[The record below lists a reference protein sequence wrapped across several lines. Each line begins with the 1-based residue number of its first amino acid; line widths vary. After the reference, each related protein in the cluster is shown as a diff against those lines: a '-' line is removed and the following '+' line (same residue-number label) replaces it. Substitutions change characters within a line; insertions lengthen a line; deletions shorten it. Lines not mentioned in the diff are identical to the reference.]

1 MIMSVNASIGILIA
15 IVFIIGLLAGI
26 YLFCMVTALERK
38 LRKPPQTPRVLRPS
52 RGEEKRRYS
61 YPERPPPSRADW
73 WEGPDDQD
81 PRSWPVERS
90 DPR

>member
-1 MIMSVNASIGILIA
+1 MSVNASIGILIA

-26 YLFCMVTALERK
+26 YLFCMVTVLERK
-38 LRKPPQTPRVLRPS
+38 LRKPSQVLRPS
-52 RGEEKRRYS
+52 RGEGNRQF
-61 YPERPPPSRADW
+61 PPGPSRADW

-81 PRSWPVERS
+81 PRSWPVERP

>member
-1 MIMSVNASIGILIA
+1 MLIDASIGMLIA

-26 YLFCMVTALERK
+26 YLFCMVTVLERK
-38 LRKPPQTPRVLRPS
+38 LRKPPQPPRLIAPS
-52 RGEEKRRYS
+52 RGKDNRQFPS
-61 YPERPPPSRADW
+61 GPSRADW